1 MSRQQLRQATLRHSR
16 RPVVDCVVLMAA
28 LLAIASS
35 CNRKSSPQAEGTQ
48 KAAAGS
54 VVEGTPRPARAYD
67 LKKPV
72 VEIDTTLGKITVSL
86 EGMLARGTV
95 RNFLNYANGG
105 FYDNT
110 LVHYV
115 DPGKMIL
122 AGGYTADHKAKRA
135 GTPIRNEAHNGLKN
149 ARGTIAMARDAAAV
163 DTASSQFFINLVD
176 APQRDHKG
184 DSPEDYGYCVFGQV
198 IEGLEIA
205 EKISNGATEDLGGD
219 LARTPNPPVVIKSI
233 RAVH

>member
-16 RPVVDCVVLMAA
+16 RPVVDCVVLIAA
-28 LLAIASS
+28 LLGVASG

-48 KAAAGS
+48 KAAAGT
-54 VVEGTPRPARAYD
+54 VVESTPRPARAYD

-105 FYDNT
+105 FYDDT

-122 AGGYTADHKAKRA
+122 AGGYTVDHKLKPTT
-135 GTPIRNEAHNGLKN
+135 TPIRNEAHNGLKN
-149 ARGTIAMARDAAAV
+149 VRGTIAMARDAALIDSA
-163 DTASSQFFINLVD
+163 TSQFFINLVD
-176 APQRDHKG
+176 APQRDHKA
-184 DSPEDYGYCVFGQV
+184 DSPDDYGYCVFGQV
-198 IEGLEIA
+198 TEGLDVA
-205 EKISNGATEDLGGD
+205 EKISNAATENLGGD
-219 LARTPNPPVVIKSI
+219 LARTPNPPVVIRSI
-233 RAVH
+233 RAVR

>member
-1 MSRQQLRQATLRHSR
+1 MGIWQFSRAISGHSPRQ
-16 RPVVDCVVLMAA
+16 VVGGLLLVVGILEAA
-28 LLAIASS
+28 VG
-35 CNRKSSPQAEGTQ
+35 CRKAAPQADGVQ
-48 KAAAGS
+48 KGAAVAN
-54 VVEGTPRPARAYD
+54 VDTAPRSPRKYD

-72 VEIDTTLGKITVSL
+72 IEIDTSLGKITVAL
-86 EGMLARGTV
+86 DGELARGTV

-198 IEGLEIA
+198 VEGLDIA
-205 EKISNGATEDLGGD
+205 EKISNAATEDLGGD

>member
-1 MSRQQLRQATLRHSR
+1 MAIWQLSRAISGYSPR
-16 RPVVDCVVLMAA
+16 RSVRSLLFVAA
-28 LLAIASS
+28 ILA
-35 CNRKSSPQAEGTQ
+35 
-48 KAAAGS
+48 AAAGCS
-54 VVEGTPRPARAYD
+54 RKAAPETDGAPKSTAAANAETAPRSPRTYD

-72 VEIDTTLGKITVSL
+72 IEIDTSVGRITVAL
-86 EGMLARGTV
+86 DGELARGTV

-149 ARGTIAMARDAAAV
+149 VRGSIAMARDAAAV
-163 DTASSQFFINLVD
+163 DTATSQFFINLVD

-205 EKISNGATEDLGGD
+205 ERFRTE
-219 LARTPNPPVVIKSI
+219 R
-233 RAVH
+233 